1 MKKILKFLF
10 NSIVFFNPKFE
21 NGYKM
26 KQIGTKYGGYSIYE
40 NFTKDPIIISCG
52 VGEDV
57 TFDVEM
63 IDRYNAKILLIDPT
77 PRAIKYYE
85 MLKLRFGENGSKKYN
100 ESGRID
106 PFIYD
111 MSKVHDKNLLFE
123 NKAIS
128 KTNDKKMELFY
139 PLNNEHVSLSVN
151 KKSPDQKKFIATTVN
166 LDNIIK
172 KFSFEKI
179 DILKLDVEGAE
190 LEVLEDI
197 INKKIFPKQLLIE
210 YDIRRNKNLKN
221 KIILSKVHKKLLTYY
236 KLIYINEKGDFT
248 YLKK

>member
-10 NSIVFFNPKFE
+10 NLIVFFNPKFD

-26 KQIGTKYGGYSIYE
+26 EQIGTKYGGYNIYE
-40 NFTKDPIIISCG
+40 NFTNDPIIISCG

-85 MLKLRFGENGSKKYN
+85 MLKPRFGKNGSKKYN

-106 PFIYD
+106 PLLYD
-111 MSKVHDKNLLFE
+111 MSKVHAKNLLFE

-128 KTNDKKMELFY
+128 KTNDNKMELFY
-139 PLNNEHVSLSVN
+139 PLNSEHVSLSVN

-210 YDIRRNKNLKN
+210 YDIRRIKSLKN
-221 KIILSKVHKKLLTYY
+221 KIILSMIHKKLLVYY
-236 KLIYINEKGDFT
+236 KLIYINDKGDFT